1 MARSVDGDAESKVRG
16 IVQDATRTARE
27 KERWEERCR
36 EREKGGGGRERA
48 RGRERDR
55 TNVRLEYNR
64 EWKGEQN

>member
-1 MARSVDGDAESKVRG
+1 MARSVDDDAESKVRG

-36 EREKGGGGRERA
+36 EREGKEGREREE
-48 RGRERDR
+48 ERDR